1 MFWHVDIP
9 RACQM
14 SPELLLM
21 VSPLSTNGRQSTTK
35 HAMVAVDTTKL
46 LLLPSIVAVCPPLY
60 LVSSKRVD
68 TFNDTSVNALGCSY
82 LSPPPTHRSFV
93 SCVAASCSPA
103 GGCTVTVC
111 FVEPNKNIY
120 YTGLVKAFQT
130 LDRAIFFNQKPLYV
144 FDEPGAARVLC
155 LRVGGRAIS
164 LHHEENPAKVQEDNE
179 DGGAPASA
187 AAGDAD
193 AKRAEAGVQINK
205 LNKKRKCR
213 STAALGR

>member
-1 MFWHVDIP
+1 MPHATSPPGDLLLQIMCTPRRRQKTANPAMFWHVDIP

-46 LLLPSIVAVCPPLY
+46 LLLPSIVAVCTPLY

-103 GGCTVTVC
+103 GGCTV
-111 FVEPNKNIY
+111 Y
-120 YTGLVKAFQT
+120 
-130 LDRAIFFNQKPLYV
+130 
-144 FDEPGAARVLC
+144 C
-155 LRVGGRAIS
+155 LFRGT
-164 LHHEENPAKVQEDNE
+164 K
-179 DGGAPASA
+179 
-187 AAGDAD
+187 
-193 AKRAEAGVQINK
+193 
-205 LNKKRKCR
+205 
-213 STAALGR
+213 